1 MMNALINIINDSD
14 KRLIYWSQ
22 LITSIKEDIS
32 EKEIKEGIETE
43 NGRKDRKK
51 EDKGQRK
58 NTDKNNEQKQIAK
71 ESKISAKK
79 STNIV
84 KRIKVS

>member
-32 EKEIKEGIETE
+32 EKEIKKGIETE

-58 NTDKNNEQKQIAK
+58 NTDKNNE
-71 ESKISAKK
+71 
-79 STNIV
+79 
-84 KRIKVS
+84 